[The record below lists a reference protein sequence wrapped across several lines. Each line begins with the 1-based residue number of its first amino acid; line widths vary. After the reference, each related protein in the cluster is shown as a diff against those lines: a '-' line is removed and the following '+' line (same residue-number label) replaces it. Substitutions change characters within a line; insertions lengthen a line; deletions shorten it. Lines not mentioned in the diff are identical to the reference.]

1 MNSCLFI
8 SCLISVFQILIPQPD
23 FKVRPLFHRDTVTIC
38 AAGDIM
44 MHQAQIENTAE
55 YGYETC
61 LEELQDRIRRADLAI
76 ANMEFTLAGEPYTGY
91 PSFSAPDSYAAYLAE
106 CGFDIFLTANN
117 HIHDKGAYGAERTL
131 RVYDSLGVV
140 YGIRHTG
147 SARSAEEKERNF
159 PLIVT
164 IKGIRIAV
172 INVTYG
178 TNSSFAAEY
187 PKAYRLKH
195 RTDIADAVAAAKRER
210 ADIVIAFPHW
220 GEEYQLRHS
229 AEQRETAEWLAS
241 LGVDVIIGAHPHVVQ
256 DYEVIEYQ
264 DRKIP
269 VIYSLGNLISNM
281 SAKNTRIGMLASLR
295 IIRDNNGDVRIEEP
309 EFEYTWCT
317 LPGRKCNTHS
327 TVPVKDNIGK
337 KDRWKSVYDYEL
349 MISTLENVMRE
360 TGR

>member
-1 MNSCLFI
+1 MNHGLFI
-8 SCLISVFQILIPQPD
+8 STLISVIQILIPQPD
-23 FKVRPLFHRDTVTIC
+23 FKVKPLFNRDTVSIC
-38 AAGDIM
+38 IAGDVM
-44 MHQAQIENTAE
+44 MHQAQIENTAI
-55 YGYETC
+55 YGYEDC
-61 LEELQDRIRRADLAI
+61 LKEVEDRFKNADLAI
-76 ANMEFTLAGEPYTGY
+76 ANMEFTLAGRPYTGY
-91 PSFSAPDSYAAYLAE
+91 PSFSAPDSYASYLAR
-106 CGFDIFLTANN
+106 CGIDIFLTANN

-131 RVYDSLGVV
+131 KVYDSLGVV
-140 YGIRHTG
+140 HGIRHTG
-147 SARSAEEKERNF
+147 SARTAEEMSGNF

-164 IKGIRIAV
+164 IKGIRIAI

-195 RTDIADAVAAAKRER
+195 RTDIANAVAAAKQER

-229 AEQRETAEWLAS
+229 AAQRETAEWLAS
-241 LGVDVIIGAHPHVVQ
+241 LGVDAIVGAHPHVVQ
-256 DYEVIEYQ
+256 DYEELDIGGKTV
-264 DRKIP
+264 P

-281 SAKNTRIGMLASLR
+281 SAENTRIGMIAT
-295 IIRDNNGDVRIEEP
+295 IRVTRDYNGDIKVERP
-309 EFEYTWCT
+309 ELEYTWCT

-337 KDRWKSVYDYEL
+337 KDRWRSEYDYEL
-349 MISTLENVMRE
+349 MISTWKNVMRE